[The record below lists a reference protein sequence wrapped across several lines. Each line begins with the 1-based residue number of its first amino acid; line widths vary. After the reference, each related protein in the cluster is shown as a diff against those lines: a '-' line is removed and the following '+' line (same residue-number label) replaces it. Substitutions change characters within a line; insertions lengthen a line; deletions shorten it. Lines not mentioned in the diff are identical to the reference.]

1 MFVSFLFLFL
11 CICIWISL
19 LILYKIKLLFLLHY
33 SNPIIKHYLLQK
45 KLLQEFVS
53 ISFFHFGMCPGKLGW
68 FRHIHLRQNLQILQS
83 TIAVLKIVRYRMQN
97 KEKTTKNTKQLIII
111 ITSTEI
117 LRNRLAIFL
126 STHSQWIKTRHKNN

>member
-1 MFVSFLFLFL
+1 MFVSFLFL

-83 TIAVLKIVRYRMQN
+83 TTAVLKIVRYRMQN
-97 KEKTTKNTKQLIII
+97 KEKTTKKKYKTINNNNNIN
-111 ITSTEI
+111 
-117 LRNRLAIFL
+117 RN
-126 STHSQWIKTRHKNN
+126 IKK